1 MKDIRE
7 LAKAKRAKMDED
19 RSELKDKKQKQDKL
33 AKVVKALAQ
42 AEFDALP
49 KSLQKELK
57 EYR

>member
-7 LAKAKRAKMDED
+7 LAKAKRAEMDAIKID
-19 RSELKDKKQKQDKL
+19 RDGKKEKQDQL
-33 AKVVKALAQ
+33 AKAVKALAK

-57 EYR
+57 EFR

>member
-1 MKDIRE
+1 MANVKERKGAM
-7 LAKAKRAKMDED
+7 LAKIEPMKNEKKKKAAIADEAK
-19 RSELKDKKQKQDKL
+19 KL
-33 AKVVKALAQ
+33 TK